1 MINSAESYHVHELLS
16 PETRVSYYIP
26 RYQREYAWGKVQWE
40 RFFED
45 VAENAP
51 GYFLG
56 SIICINQTKDTLT
69 PRLELVDGQQ
79 RMVTLSLLM
88 AALYAALGE
97 QAKAL
102 DEDGAVERANLRY
115 CLLSKQSKAQRLELQ
130 RQGGNDVDFR
140 ALLGVAGVLPAAED
154 ARSDR
159 RRRLWR
165 GYEFF
170 CKKLQ
175 GMDAAALLAFLG
187 KVKDAVLVKIEVS
200 NYAEAYT
207 LFESLNNR
215 GLPLTAV
222 DLLKNKLLAQL
233 GGQDEAL
240 LDAAARQWEGL
251 LKGLGDDYALQERF
265 FRHYYNAHSQQ
276 LRQQPGRER
285 LPPLVTKTNLMQVY
299 EGLIGKGGQGAQRFL
314 DGLCAAGRHYARL
327 LVPEGDDELTQA
339 LAALVHVQGTPS
351 YMLLLPLLERQQEL
365 GLADADM
372 ARLVRRLVGFFVR
385 RNLCD
390 LPSGRDLP
398 RIFMGLLDGMG
409 AGDAA
414 RGAALVEQLAGRL
427 AQAKDVQGD
436 EAFLA
441 RLRGPIYEDNV
452 DLARFILC
460 ALAEQGMTRETRQDL
475 WERSGK
481 VKEGYKW
488 SIEHIFPQGKA
499 VPDAW
504 VQMMTGGTADS
515 DRQRAQELLQSHVH
529 KLGNLT
535 LTAYNSSL
543 SNRSFAEKRDLQDK
557 AGRWVGFRNG
567 LCINAELADASG
579 WSAAQIDA
587 RTEKLAQQVLEMFAL

>member
-1 MINSAESYHVHELLS
+1 MINSAKSYHVHELLS
-16 PETRVSYYIP
+16 PDTRVSYYIP

-97 QAKAL
+97 QAKAQAL

-140 ALLGVAGVLPAAED
+140 VLLGEAGVLLPAVVDDRA
-154 ARSDR
+154 DR

-175 GMDAAALLAFLG
+175 GMDAADLLAFLG
-187 KVKDAVLVKIEVS
+187 KVKDAVLVKIEVG

-233 GGQDEAL
+233 GEQDEAL
-240 LDAAARQWEGL
+240 NAAAQQWEGL
-251 LKGLGDDYALQERF
+251 LKGLGEDYAMQERF

-276 LRQQPGRER
+276 LRQQPGMDR
-285 LPPLVTKTNLMQVY
+285 LPPLVTRTNLMPAY
-299 EGLIGKGGQGAQRFL
+299 ELLIGKNGQEAKRFL
-314 DGLCAAGRHYARL
+314 DGLCAAGQHYARL
-327 LVPEGDDELTQA
+327 LNPSGDDELAQA
-339 LAALVHVQGTPS
+339 LVALGHVQGRPS

-365 GLADADM
+365 QLKNADVAK
-372 ARLVRRLVGFFVR
+372 LVQRLVGFFVR

-390 LPSGRDLP
+390 LPSTRDLP
-398 RIFMGLLDGMG
+398 RIFMRLLDGI
-409 AGDAA
+409 DARNA
-414 RGAALVEQLAGRL
+414 QRGAALVKELADSL
-427 AQAKDVQGD
+427 AQEKDVQD
-436 EAFLA
+436 DAAFLA

-460 ALAEQGMTRETRQDL
+460 ALAEKGMTRETWQDL
-475 WERSGK
+475 WARSTKG
-481 VKEGYKW
+481 KEGYVW

-499 VPDAW
+499 VPDDW
-504 VQMMTGGTADS
+504 VKMMADG
-515 DRQRAQELLQSHVH
+515 DKDRAQALLESHVH

-535 LTAYNSSL
+535 LTAYNGNL
-543 SNRSFAEKRDLQDK
+543 SNKGFLYKRDLKDEK
-557 AGRWVGFRNG
+557 GNPVGYRNG
-567 LCINAELADASG
+567 LHINAELADASS
-579 WSAAQIDA
+579 WSAAQIDE
-587 RTEKLAQQVLEMFAL
+587 RTEKLAQQVLAMFPL

>member
-45 VAENAP
+45 IAENMP

-56 SIICINQTKDTLT
+56 SIIFINQTKDTLT

-88 AALYAALGE
+88 AALYAALGA
-97 QAKAL
+97 QVL
-102 DEDGAVERANLRY
+102 DEDGVVERANLRY

-240 LDAAARQWEGL
+240 LDAAAQQWEGL

-299 EGLIGKGGQGAQRFL
+299 EGLIGKDGQRARRFL
-314 DGLCAAGRHYARL
+314 DEVCAAGRHYARL
-327 LVPEGDDELTQA
+327 LAPEGDGELAQA

-365 GLADADM
+365 GLTDADM

-390 LPSGRDLP
+390 LPSTRDLP
-398 RIFMGLLDGMG
+398 RIFMDLLEGVD
-409 AGDAA
+409 ADAA
-414 RGAALVEQLAGRL
+414 PRGAALAQQLASRL

-436 EAFLA
+436 EAFAA
-441 RLRGPIYEDNV
+441 RLRGPVYEENTNV
-452 DLARFILC
+452 ARFILC
-460 ALAEQGMTRETRQDL
+460 ALAEAGMTSETRQDL
-475 WERSGK
+475 WERSGQG
-481 VKEGYKW
+481 KESYKW
-488 SIEHIFPQGKA
+488 SIEHIFPQGRN
-499 VPDAW
+499 VPNDW
-504 VQMMTGGTADS
+504 VQMMAGG

-535 LTAYNSSL
+535 LTAYNGNL
-543 SNRSFAEKRDLQDK
+543 SNRSFADKRDLKDK
-557 AGRWVGFRNG
+557 AGRWVGYRNG
-567 LCINAELADASG
+567 LCLNEELAAASG

-587 RTEKLAQQVLEMFAL
+587 RTERMAQQVLEMFAL

>member
-79 RMVTLSLLM
+79 RIVTLSLLM

-154 ARSDR
+154 ACSDR

-240 LDAAARQWEGL
+240 LDAAAQQWEGL

-299 EGLIGKGGQGAQRFL
+299 EGLIGKDGQRARRFL
-314 DGLCAAGRHYARL
+314 DEVCAAGRHYARL
-327 LVPEGDDELTQA
+327 LAPEGDGELAQA

-365 GLADADM
+365 GLADADV

-390 LPSGRDLP
+390 LPSTRDLP
-398 RIFMGLLDGMG
+398 RIFMDLLEGVD
-409 AGDAA
+409 ADAA
-414 RGAALVEQLAGRL
+414 PRGAALAQQLASRL

-436 EAFLA
+436 EAFAA
-441 RLRGPIYEDNV
+441 RLRGPVYEENTNV
-452 DLARFILC
+452 ARFILC
-460 ALAEQGMTRETRQDL
+460 ALAEAGMTSETRQDL

-481 VKEGYKW
+481 VKEGYVW
-488 SIEHIFPQGKA
+488 SIEHIFPQGRD
-499 VPDAW
+499 VPAAW
-504 VQMMTGGTADS
+504 VQMMAGGDK
-515 DRQRAQELLQSHVH
+515 QRAQALLESHVH

-543 SNRSFAEKRDLQDK
+543 SRRSFAEKRDLQDK

-587 RTEKLAQQVLEMFAL
+587 RTERMAQQVLEMFAL